1 VNPVINVPF
10 LRQTRGK
17 ADVFVAAAPPREQ
30 HGVPRVARM
39 LALAH
44 TMSALLRDGTV
55 GDQRQLAELMGFT
68 RARVTQLLDLTLL
81 APDIQEQLLDL
92 APGCEPI
99 TEHALRRVVR
109 ALLWDDQRR
118 IWASLTRK

>member
-10 LRQTRGK
+10 RRQKRGM
-17 ADVFVAAAPPREQ
+17 AHVLAAAAPPREQ
-30 HGVPRVARM
+30 RGALRVARM

-55 GDQRQLAELMGFT
+55 RDQRELAELMGFT

-81 APDIQEQLLDL
+81 APDIQEQLLDGGS
-92 APGCEPI
+92 GCEAI

-109 ALLWDDQRR
+109 SLRWDDQRR
-118 IWASLTRK
+118 IWASLTRA

>member
-1 VNPVINVPF
+1 MNPVINVPF
-10 LRQTRGK
+10 LRQKRGK
-17 ADVFVAAAPPREQ
+17 ADVLVAAAPPREQ
-30 HGVPRVARM
+30 RGAPRVARM

-55 GDQRQLAELMGFT
+55 RDQRELAELMGLT
-68 RARVTQLLDLTLL
+68 RARVTQLVDLTLL
-81 APDIQEQLLDL
+81 APDIQEQLLDG
-92 APGCEPI
+92 ASSCEPI

-109 ALLWDDQRR
+109 ALRWEDQRR